1 MAVSR
6 EKSGNMLPGTSAT
19 GRTIRSTASAYT
31 SIRMGTSMRAYGRGT
46 NVMVRAHTGEMRA
59 ANSAESTRETGS
71 KTRNTEGALSS
82 TRTVTGTMA
91 TGLPGCLKAKE
102 E

>member
-19 GRTIRSTASAYT
+19 GRTIRRTASAYT

-46 NVMVRAHTGEMRA
+46 NVMVRVHTGEMRA
-59 ANSAESTRETGS
+59 ANSAASTRETGS
-71 KTRNTEGALSS
+71 KTRNTEEALSS
-82 TRTVTGTMA
+82 TKTETVMTDI
-91 TGLPGCLKAKE
+91 GLLECLKEKDV
-102 E
+102 